1 VSGKNSERTEQ
12 PTAKRKREAR
22 LDGQLARSPELVA
35 WAQVLA
41 ASFLIKASVGLGARS
56 LSELAAQMEVTIA
69 HPQADAAL
77 RLLGSAARCGALALA
92 PLALGMAVVG
102 LVGNLAQVGLAFSP
116 RALRPKWHRVSP
128 RKGLKRILSPQ
139 SGWEALK
146 SLLKFAVLT
155 AVAWPT
161 LAHLTA
167 AVTRSDRMPLG
178 QLLWLVG
185 ATTLRLVRNTGLAGL
200 ALAAADY
207 AFQRRR
213 VKKATMMTRQEV
225 KEEHRQSDGDPFMRS
240 RIRQRQAEMSR
251 NRMMAAV
258 GKATVVVV
266 NPTHIAVALRY
277 TAGAGAPKVVAKGR
291 GFVAAR
297 IREEAERHDVPV
309 VRDVPLAR
317 TLHATGR
324 LDREIPA
331 ELYEA
336 VARLLAFVFSLRR
349 RTA

>member
-1 VSGKNSERTEQ
+1 MKRFPAYIYLFDLLYLERYDVTQLPLEERKKLLRQAVRWTDRVRWTDYQAEKGTALWQQACRQGGEGIIGKQ
-12 PTAKRKREAR
+12 RKSPYV
-22 LDGQLARSPELVA
+22 LGRSPHWVK
-35 WAQVLA
+35 
-41 ASFLIKASVGLGARS
+41 IKCIGRQEFVIGGFTDPQRSRAGFGA
-56 LSELAAQMEVTIA
+56 I
-69 HPQADAAL
+69 
-77 RLLGSAARCGALALA
+77 
-92 PLALGMAVVG
+92 
-102 LVGNLAQVGLAFSP
+102 
-116 RALRPKWHRVSP
+116 RPKWHRVSP